1 MCKQQLR
8 KEKAIKNLEYYDIA
22 IKQRDLHGDILRT
35 INIDGSIFLA
45 TNFAWL
51 AITVTTTYFC
61 QLAVYR
67 CGCLFCLLG
76 MLFRGKI

>member
-1 MCKQQLR
+1 MCKLQLK

-22 IKQRDLHGDILRT
+22 IKQRNLHGDILRI

-51 AITVTTTYFC
+51 AVTTTYFC